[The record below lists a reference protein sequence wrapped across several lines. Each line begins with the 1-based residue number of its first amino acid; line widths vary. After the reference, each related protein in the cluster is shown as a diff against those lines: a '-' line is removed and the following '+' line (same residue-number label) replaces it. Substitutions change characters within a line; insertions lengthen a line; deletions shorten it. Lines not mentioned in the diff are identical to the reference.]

1 MNEHPVDNDGHR
13 DADGQH
19 PVERL
24 SAYADGEL
32 PEEEALRVEAHLRGC
47 TECAREL
54 TLIRTMGGVMRSI
67 AADAP
72 ERSVWSAVHRRIT
85 RPVGWL
91 LFVAGVL
98 VLAVLALIEWVR
110 EGAFDLEWFATTA
123 VGVGLALLV
132 AGIGHEQYREWK
144 TSPYKDIQ

>member
-1 MNEHPVDNDGHR
+1 MNE
-13 DADGQH
+13 H

-32 PEEEALRVEAHLRGC
+32 PAEEARRVEQHLRGC

-54 TLIRTMGGVMRSI
+54 TLIRTMGGAMRSI
-67 AADAP
+67 AAEP
-72 ERSVWSAVHRRIT
+72 PRRSVWDAVHRRIT
-85 RPVGWL
+85 RPIGWL
-91 LFVAGVL
+91 LFVAGVI
-98 VLAVLALIEWVR
+98 VLGVLALIEWFR

-132 AGIGHEQYREWK
+132 VGIGYEQYQEWK
-144 TSPYKDIQ
+144 TSPYKDIQQ